1 MQVENKTTELKE
13 TILEKKINT
22 PSNFIILG
30 LVSSENVLTLLS
42 YCFDNSL
49 EAAINE
55 ISNNFFDLIKK
66 NRKQYKKYHLLKDMC
81 NMKLLKLGSIPI
93 ALNKEFE
100 LNQKEVLREFSY
112 EDFEDLFDIWDNEEN
127 LKKGDSNDE
136 LQ

>member
-1 MQVENKTTELKE
+1 MENLETQELKE
-13 TILEKKINT
+13 TIIEKNINT
-22 PSNFIILG
+22 PSSFVVLG

-49 EAAINE
+49 ESAINE

-66 NRKQYKKYHLLKDMC
+66 NRKQYKKFNLLKDMC

-93 ALNKEFE
+93 ALNKDYD

-112 EDFEDLFDIWDNEEN
+112 EEFEDLFQIWDNEEK
-127 LKKGDSNDE
+127 LKKGDIENE
-136 LQ
+136 IQ

>member
-1 MQVENKTTELKE
+1 MEKEIKSTELKE
-13 TILEKKINT
+13 TIIEKKINT

-49 EAAINE
+49 ESAINE

-66 NRKQYKKYHLLKDMC
+66 NRKQYQKYNLLKDMC

-93 ALNKEFE
+93 ALNTEYDV
-100 LNQKEVLREFSY
+100 NQKEVLREFSY
-112 EDFEDLFDIWDNEEN
+112 EEFEDLFDIWDNEEK
-127 LKKGDSNDE
+127 LKKGDCENDI
-136 LQ
+136 Q